1 MKVIIK
7 GENRLFRHT
16 CIKCKS
22 VLEYN
27 MHDVNPSGSLIDI
40 IIDTITCPVC
50 GIENEVNFEKE

>member
-1 MKVIIK
+1 MKVIVK

-27 MHDVNPSGSLIDI
+27 MHDVNTSDSL
-40 IIDTITCPVC
+40 IDTITCPVC
-50 GIENEVNFEKE
+50 GIESEVNFEKE